1 MNNLQSDSSGGGPAS
16 AVASAGGTVDGR
28 ASRWQPHREE
38 RRRELIKS
46 ARKAVHALGSEASME
61 DIAAAAGTS
70 KSVFYRYFGD
80 KAGLQQAVGEVVL
93 SQMQRRIQEAVQG
106 AQTPGEGLLAMVSA
120 YLQMAETSPNVYTF
134 VTRYAPAG
142 ADGAAGSAA
151 GSIATA
157 GALGHFF
164 AAISDMIARPMRSH
178 LGDSAGRET
187 AIGYWPNA
195 AIGLVRNAG
204 EQWLATPD
212 SPSRPD
218 QAAMACQITH
228 WLCLGIAP
236 ELRNQPAP
244 PAVAPAVAEDP
255 AEPAQRTQ
263 RPTTSEPTSSEPTL
277 SEPKKES
284 T

>member
-1 MNNLQSDSSGGGPAS
+1 VNNPHPDLPGSSAAGS
-16 AVASAGGTVDGR
+16 AATGAGSVDGR
-28 ASRWQPHREE
+28 ASRWQSHREE

-46 ARKAVHALGSEASME
+46 ARKAVHALGSDASME

-93 SQMQRRIQEAVQG
+93 SQMQRRIQEAAQS
-106 AQTPGEGLLAMVSA
+106 AQTPREGLFAMVSA

-134 VTRYAPAG
+134 VTRYTPGDAG
-142 ADGAAGSAA
+142 AANGT
-151 GSIATA
+151 IATA

-178 LGDSAGRET
+178 LGDGRE
-187 AIGYWPNA
+187 AVIGYWPNA

-204 EQWLATPD
+204 EQWLASPA
-212 SPSRPD
+212 SPSKPD
-218 QAAMACQITH
+218 QEAMARQITD

-236 ELRNQPAP
+236 ELRTAP
-244 PAVAPAVAEDP
+244 GQTP
-255 AEPAQRTQ
+255 
-263 RPTTSEPTSSEPTL
+263 PTSAPTL